1 MSEIYCPKCGKG
13 NPDGALICQFCDSP
27 LVTFQPRDPNDH
39 SPLTAEPILP
49 TEPEQSIPVWLAAIR
64 DRKLEGKPAE
74 PNPGEIQN
82 SEQEKA
88 DLDSWLAQ
96 LRGGAADLA
105 PSEQDPAPGEETPAV
120 EGETTPTW
128 LASIREKISTETGVE
143 EEPEISTPGGD
154 WLSNLRKQTEELSL
168 PPESDSVSLEPAER
182 IDDRIDLDSRLE
194 NGENTPVAPFVQ
206 EEDSSPIMDIDPVR
220 LVDDN
225 PAEELVE
232 ESDLPNG
239 VEFIDDGSLPPSS
252 ELYED
257 SDEPH
262 EKITTK
268 DLPDWLSSFMGVGEG
283 ENIPESALLSGLEPE
298 QANVS
303 NIEPGTVPTWV
314 KAMRPVES
322 IKPDSLAQKELDRRF
337 EDSGPLAGIR
347 GILPG
352 SEMEF
357 DYSQPVNKDNRE
369 TSLTSITLF
378 ENTLQV
384 ETEEQKLPVFK
395 RSTTSNIV
403 RWLIAAVLFLI
414 IILIQAGGNPPDLLP
429 RNLPLETISFFKSIS
444 SLPQGSSILLV
455 LDYDPAYSGE
465 MEAAANAPIS
475 LMMNKQTNLF
485 TLSTSPTNLFLA
497 DNLVKSVVANHPT
510 GNETYADNER
520 YHVLGYL
527 PGGQSGMQGLL
538 LDFKSSLPV
547 GLDLKRT
554 TELSGL
560 NGIITLNDFDAIMI
574 LTDNP
579 DTARTWVEQVKPGL
593 TKPAIWMAVSSQA
606 VALVRPYARAGQ
618 IDGLI
623 SGVYGAASFEQ
634 IIQKPGAAANV
645 WNSYYTA
652 LILAMVI
659 IITGGFV
666 NYIGFSLL
674 RAKMKRENPS

>member
-13 NPDGALICQFCDSP
+13 NPDGALICQYCDSP

-74 PNPGEIQN
+74 PDHAEAQN

-88 DLDSWLAQ
+88 DLDTWLAQ
-96 LRGGAADLA
+96 LRGVTADHA
-105 PSEQDPAPGEETPAV
+105 SPEQDPASGEGTPSV

-128 LASIREKISTETGVE
+128 LASIREKISTETGAG
-143 EEPEISTPGGD
+143 EEPETSAPGGD
-154 WLSNLRKQTEELSL
+154 WLSNLRKQTEELTL
-168 PPESDSVSLEPAER
+168 PPESDSVSLEPAGE
-182 IDDRIDLDSRLE
+182 IDDHIDLDSRLE
-194 NGENTPVAPFVQ
+194 NGVTTPVAPFVQ
-206 EEDSSPIMDIDPVR
+206 EEDSVPVMDIDPGR
-220 LVDDN
+220 LEDDN
-225 PAEELVE
+225 QEEELVE
-232 ESDLPNG
+232 ESDLPYG

-252 ELYED
+252 AIFED
-257 SDEPH
+257 SDEPR

-283 ENIPESALLSGLEPE
+283 ENLPESALLSGMEPE
-298 QANVS
+298 QVNAS
-303 NIEPGTVPTWV
+303 NIEPGSVPTWV

-322 IKPDSLAQKELDRRF
+322 IQPDPLAQKEMDRRF

-357 DYSQPVNKDNRE
+357 DYSQPVSRDNHE

-384 ETEEQKLPVFK
+384 ETEEQKPPVYK
-395 RSTTSNIV
+395 RSTTSNVV
-403 RWLIAAVLFLI
+403 RWLIAAVLFLTV
-414 IILIQAGGNPPDLLP
+414 ILIQADGNPPDLLP

-444 SLPQGSSILLV
+444 ALPQGSSILLV

-465 MEAAANAPIS
+465 MEAAANAPLS
-475 LMMNKQTNLF
+475 LMMNKQANLF

-497 DNLVKSVVANHPT
+497 DNLVKSVVSTHPS
-510 GNETYADNER
+510 GNEAYLDNER

-547 GLDLKRT
+547 GLDLQRT
-554 TELSGL
+554 SELSGL
-560 NGIITLNDFDAIMI
+560 SGIVTLDDFDAILI

-579 DTARTWVEQVKPGL
+579 DTARTWVEQIKPGL

-618 IDGLI
+618 IEGLI

-634 IIQKPGAAANV
+634 IIQQPGAAANI

-674 RAKMKRENPS
+674 HAKMKRENPS